1 MEIKKDMKDE
11 DVGGSIVGDDLAFK
25 FVSQV
30 GFDGE
35 EATHCEFISSA
46 GVHSRPTLPPYN
58 QIKSKG
64 FRKWIGSYIWVHL
77 VWVFLNSIDNGP

>member
-25 FVSQV
+25 FVSQG

-35 EATHCEFISSA
+35 DATHREFISTA
-46 GVHSRPTLPPYN
+46 GVHGRWYSDTSRPYSQT
-58 QIKSKG
+58 KSKG
-64 FRKWIGSYIWVHL
+64 ITYVEMDRVINMGSFSL
-77 VWVFLNSIDNGP
+77 GLS